1 MMQVCVMLPMRN
13 HVCLKAAI
21 LGIIAHPV
29 EPGSTALPRILL
41 IKTSSMGD
49 VVHNLP
55 VVRDLRASMPD
66 CRIDWVVEAAFSAI
80 PGLHPGVDRVIPV
93 SIRRWYKHPFAA
105 RTRKEFSDLRS
116 HLRQTRYDEVIDTQG
131 LLKSAL
137 LAWMAN
143 GRSHGLDWRS
153 SREPLRMFY
162 DKVYAVPWSAQ
173 AVQRNRA
180 LASKA
185 LGYAIS
191 EIPEYGIA
199 ARPESTASLESMFP
213 VKGAGEFAV
222 LLHATSATR
231 KEWPENDWVRLGEYL
246 AAQGMTSVLPFG
258 NAAERQ
264 RSERLAA
271 RIPGARVPPALGLD
285 QLAALISR
293 ARIVVGVDTGLTHL
307 AVALGRPTIGLY
319 RATDPAATGLYGS
332 SRALNLGGIG
342 MTPSTDKVASA
353 IKSLLEKI

>member
-1 MMQVCVMLPMRN
+1 M
-13 HVCLKAAI
+13 
-21 LGIIAHPV
+21 
-29 EPGSTALPRILL
+29 PRILL

-55 VVRDLRASMPD
+55 VVGDLHASIPD
-66 CRIDWVVEAAFSAI
+66 CHIDWVVEEAFSSI
-80 PGLHPGVDRVIPV
+80 PRLHPGVDRVIPI
-93 SIRRWYKHPFAA
+93 SIRRWRKHPLAA
-105 RTRKEFSDLRS
+105 RTRREVADLRNR
-116 HLRQTRYDEVIDTQG
+116 LRQTRYDEIIDAQG

-143 GRSHGLDWRS
+143 GRSHGFDWKS

-162 DKVYAVPWSAQ
+162 DQVHAVPWSVH
-173 AVQRNRA
+173 AVQRNRI

-199 ARPESTASLESMFP
+199 ARPENLASLESAFS
-213 VKGAGEFAV
+213 VKGTGPFAM
-222 LLHATSATR
+222 LLHATSAVE

-246 AAQGMTSVLPFG
+246 AGQGTISVLPFG
-258 NAAERQ
+258 NIEERQ

-271 RIPGARVPPALGLD
+271 RIPGARVPPVLGLE
-285 QLAALISR
+285 QLAALMSG

-332 SRALNLGGIG
+332 SRATNLGGIG
-342 MTPSTDKVASA
+342 MTPSLGEVTGA
-353 IKSLLEKI
+353 IKRLEDKI